1 MKKASPLCK
10 LVCVAILF
18 LLMAKTTLH
27 AQTPQISTP
36 ADFNRAR
43 LSIDSLDK
51 QLIKLIGERERV
63 VKAIG
68 LYKAKNNIPPLQAAR
83 FQQVLDKAKKAGESE
98 GLSAEFVEDLMNAIH
113 KESLKIE
120 NAVKE
125 GNR

>member
-10 LVCVAILF
+10 SVCVAILF
-18 LLMAKTTLH
+18 LVLAQTTLH
-27 AQTPQISTP
+27 AQTSQISTP

-83 FQQVLDKAKKAGESE
+83 FQQVLDKAKKAGKAE

>member
-10 LVCVAILF
+10 SVCVAILF
-18 LLMAKTTLH
+18 LVLAQTTLR
-27 AQTPQISTP
+27 AQTTQISTS

-120 NAVKE
+120 NSVKE